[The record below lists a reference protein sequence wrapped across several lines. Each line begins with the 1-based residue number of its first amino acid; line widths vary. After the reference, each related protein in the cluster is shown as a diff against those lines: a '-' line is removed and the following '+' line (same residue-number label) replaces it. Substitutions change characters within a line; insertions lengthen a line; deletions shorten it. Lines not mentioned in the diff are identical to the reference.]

1 MRIGRPAG
9 DGGGDVSR
17 KTHAQ
22 HLKRLAEKRR
32 RVGLVNRYFSGF
44 IVSQRFYDYL
54 VRHIDEIVALA
65 SPAQRDG

>member
-1 MRIGRPAG
+1 MA
-9 DGGGDVSR
+9 

-22 HLKRLAEKRR
+22 HVKRLAAKRR
-32 RVGLVNRYFSGF
+32 RVDLANRYFGGF
-44 IVSQRFYDYL
+44 VVSPRFYDYL